1 MAYDKLM
8 SCSQKANIEMKAFI
22 FQPTSLNW
30 TITTNA
36 ISNLVTGQ
44 NNIISEIN

>member
-8 SCSQKANIEMKAFI
+8 GCSQKANIEMKAFI
-22 FQPTSLNW
+22 FRPANLNR
-30 TITTNA
+30 TITINA

-44 NNIISEIN
+44 DNFIFEIN